1 MNLLSIERPLLMGI
15 LNVTPDSFSNDGEHF
30 DTDIAIEH
38 ALSMVR
44 DGADIIDIGGESTR
58 PGAAR
63 VSVGSQIERVAPV
76 IKALYGT
83 LSDSIPISIDTTS
96 SEVARAAFK
105 AGASI
110 INDVSAGREDERLL
124 CFAAETKAPL
134 ILMHM
139 LGQPKNMQDAPHY
152 DNAVEEI
159 KIFLCEHARNAE
171 AMGVESDKILIDPG
185 IGFGKTRQN
194 NLDLIAN
201 LSELIATGYG
211 VLLGASRKRFMGSIC
226 NIEKFS
232 ELVGATCASTAFA
245 VMAGVKIIRAH
256 DIKENRQAID
266 VAYALKQSVK
276 NKQ

>member
-1 MNLLSIERPLLMGI
+1 MKLRKIDRPLLMGI
-15 LNVTPDSFSNDGEHF
+15 LNVTPDSFSNEGEHF
-30 DTDIAIEH
+30 DSDIAIQH
-38 ALSMVR
+38 ALAMIQ

-63 VSVGSQIERVAPV
+63 VSIARQIERVVPV
-76 IKALYGT
+76 IKALNET
-83 LSDSIPISIDTTS
+83 LPISIPVSIDTTS
-96 SEVARAAFK
+96 AEVAQAAFA

-110 INDVSAGREDERLL
+110 INDVSAGREDKNLL
-124 CFAAETKAPL
+124 SFAAETKAPL

-139 LGQPKNMQDAPHY
+139 QGQPANMQDAPHY
-152 DNAVEEI
+152 ENVIEEI
-159 KIFLCEHARNAE
+159 KTFLLEHAHNAE
-171 AMGVESDKILIDPG
+171 SMGVDAENILIDPG
-185 IGFGKTRQN
+185 IGFGKTKQN

-232 ELVGATCASTAFA
+232 ELVGATCTTTTFA
-245 VMAGVKIIRAH
+245 VMAGVKIVRVH

-266 VAYALKQSVK
+266 VAYALKQSIK
-276 NKQ
+276 NEH

>member
-1 MNLLSIERPLLMGI
+1 MNLQAIECPLLMGI

-30 DTDIAIEH
+30 DTGAAIEH

-63 VSVGSQIERVAPV
+63 VPARVQIERVVPV
-76 IKALYGT
+76 IEALYKAV
-83 LSDSIPISIDTTS
+83 PEFVPVSIDSTS
-96 SEVARAAFK
+96 SEVVSAAFR
-105 AGASI
+105 AGASM
-110 INDVSAGREDERLL
+110 INDVSAGSEDEKLL

-139 LGQPKNMQDAPHY
+139 QGQPLTMQDAPRY
-152 DNAVEEI
+152 ENVLEEI
-159 KIFLCEHARNAE
+159 KMFLCERAANAE
-171 AMGVESDKILIDPG
+171 ARGVESDKILIDPG

-201 LSELIATGYG
+201 LSELVATGYG

-226 NIEKFS
+226 NVEKFS
-232 ELVGATCASTAFA
+232 ELVGATCATTAFA
-245 VMAGVKIIRAH
+245 VTAGVKIIRAH
-256 DIKENRQAID
+256 DIRENRQAID
-266 VAYALKQSVK
+266 VAYALKQSIK
-276 NKQ
+276 KDR

>member
-1 MNLLSIERPLLMGI
+1 MILSSIEKPLLMGI
-15 LNVTPDSFSNDGEHF
+15 LNVTPDSFSNEGEHF
-30 DTDIAIEH
+30 NTELALQH
-38 ALSMVR
+38 ALSMVK

-63 VSVGSQIERVAPV
+63 VSIKEQIERVVPV
-76 IKALYGT
+76 IKALQT
-83 LSDSIPISIDTTS
+83 SLPETIPISIDTTS
-96 SEVARAAFK
+96 SEVAQAAFA

-110 INDVSAGREDERLL
+110 INDVSAGREDAYLFS
-124 CFAAETKAPL
+124 FAAETKAPL

-139 LGQPKNMQDAPHY
+139 QGQPKTMQEAPHY
-152 DNAVEEI
+152 ENVIEEI
-159 KIFLCEHARNAE
+159 KDFLIERAGAAE
-171 AMGVESDKILIDPG
+171 SAGVAQDKILIDPG

-201 LSELIATGYG
+201 LSELIATGYA

-232 ELVGATCASTAFA
+232 ELVGATCSTTTFA
-245 VMAGVKIIRAH
+245 VMAGVKIIRVH

-266 VAYALKQSVK
+266 VAYALKQSIIR
-276 NKQ
+276 